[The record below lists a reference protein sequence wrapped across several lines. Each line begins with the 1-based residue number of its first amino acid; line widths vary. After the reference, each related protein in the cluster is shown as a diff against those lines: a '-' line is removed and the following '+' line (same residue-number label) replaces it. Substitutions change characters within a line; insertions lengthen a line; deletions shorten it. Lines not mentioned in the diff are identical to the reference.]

1 MNMVTVTHP
10 KTGEKFQLTEQEAL
24 ARGAKPSEGYAV
36 KKAMKQQGELDPMV
50 ENISQQPWVRSIA
63 EGLHKVKGAPEALHT
78 VTENPLFQGME
89 SASRGALQAGGDT
102 FASLANLINKPINAV
117 LGTNYKQEHPDF
129 KKGIPYSLPNELAF
143 LGGEIGT
150 AFAGSGFGGT
160 PGALQALQ
168 KIPRPQGWLGLAGDA
183 ASGAGLG
190 YALGENAEGDRTLGT
205 ILGGILGPISS
216 ISGRGITERIL
227 KDKGRQLERHNAAYN
242 DVFEAADNANVI
254 FQPKHLNE
262 MGYENLLKDFKRL
275 TQKLPTDYR
284 DAVFN
289 FLNDTTTRNAHKLQ
303 SELGDFVR
311 KMESSEAFK
320 TKTLPGG
327 KEATRAAASR
337 IRDALKKDIP
347 HTLAQGGLIGESIA
361 YPAITQSYARNVV
374 PYLNESIS
382 DAALKN
388 IFPKQLPAILA
399 KDAQFMNKQKMSKL
413 YPEIKLNQLV
423 DSPRLK
429 KGLALVAALLG
440 INTATRAEEKEPY
453 IETPN
458 YKVYD

>member
-1 MNMVTVTHP
+1 M
-10 KTGEKFQLTEQEAL
+10 TEEEAI
-24 ARGAKPSEGYAV
+24 ARGAKPSENYVV
-36 KKAMKQQGELDPMV
+36 KKAMQQQAQPQQQGELDPNV
-50 ENISQQPWVRSIA
+50 ESISQQPWVRSIA
-63 EGLHKVKGAPEALHT
+63 EGLHKIKGAPAALHS
-78 VTENPLFQGME
+78 VTENPFVQGAE
-89 SASRGALQAGGDT
+89 SAARGALQTGGDT
-102 FASLANLINKPINAV
+102 FASLANLINKPINAAF
-117 LGTNYKQEHPDF
+117 GTNYKQEHPDF
-129 KKGIPYSLPNELAF
+129 KKGIPYSLSNELAF
-143 LGGEIGT
+143 LGGELGG
-150 AFAGSGFGGT
+150 AFVGSGFGGT

-168 KIPRPQGWLGLAGDA
+168 KIPRPQGWLGLAGDV

-205 ILGGILGPISS
+205 ILGGILGPLSS
-216 ISGRGITERIL
+216 ISSKGITERIL

-242 DVFEAADNANVI
+242 DIFEAADNANI
-254 FQPKHLNE
+254 RFNPKHLNE
-262 MGYENLLKDFKRL
+262 IGYENLLGDFKRL
-275 TQKLPTDYR
+275 TKRLPTDYR

-311 KMESSEAFK
+311 KVEGSEAFK
-320 TKTLPGG
+320 TRTLPGG
-327 KEATRAAASR
+327 KEATRAAAAR

-361 YPAITQSYARNVV
+361 YPAITKSYAKNVV

-388 IFPKQLPAILA
+388 IFPKQLPEKLA
-399 KDAQFMNKQKMSKL
+399 KDAEFMNKQKMAAL

-423 DSPRLK
+423 GSPHLK

-440 INTATRAEEKEPY
+440 INTATRAQEKEPY